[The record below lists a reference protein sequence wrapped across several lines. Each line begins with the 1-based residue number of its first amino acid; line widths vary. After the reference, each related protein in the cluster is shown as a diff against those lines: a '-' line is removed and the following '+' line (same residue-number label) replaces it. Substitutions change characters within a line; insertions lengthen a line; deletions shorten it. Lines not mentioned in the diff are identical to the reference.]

1 MKAARLTSP
10 QTFEMVE
17 VETPAVEEGA
27 VLIKVQASSICGS
40 DIHGIYHGQVPE
52 EDYPLPP
59 GRPCHEVA
67 GVVVESKT
75 DEINVGQRVVVLPGR
90 TSGGLQEYIVQTP
103 DRVLPVPDWGPIEE
117 WVMCQHSGT
126 VLYSTMKWGNPA
138 GKSIGVLGQGGI
150 GLSFTML
157 AAAQGADRVIG
168 IDLVDARLRK
178 SREMG
183 ASDTINPDEVNL
195 VEAVDELTDGQGLD
209 YVIDASGAPEGLNTV
224 VSIVRRHG
232 TIINFSLLGGR
243 SIEFNHAAWMR
254 KAATIIPTQVA
265 GTDRPTD
272 TIRQMIR
279 MKERHYVDPGQL
291 VSHRVGFEV
300 SDIQAAYDMYSDHSD
315 GVIKVVMQ
323 MD

>member
-1 MKAARLTSP
+1 M
-10 QTFEMVE
+10 
-17 VETPAVEEGA
+17 
-27 VLIKVQASSICGS
+27 
-40 DIHGIYHGQVPE
+40 
-52 EDYPLPP
+52 
-59 GRPCHEVA
+59 
-67 GVVVESKT
+67 VVESKT

-279 MKERHYVDPGQL
+279 MKERDYVDPGQL